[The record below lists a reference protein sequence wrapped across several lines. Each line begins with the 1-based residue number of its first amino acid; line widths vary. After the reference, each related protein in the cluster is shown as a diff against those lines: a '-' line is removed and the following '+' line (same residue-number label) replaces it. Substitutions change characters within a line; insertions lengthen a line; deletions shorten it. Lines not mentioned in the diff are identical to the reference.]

1 MNKIDKT
8 ILQMKLAVITD
19 FVNWSKILSPKIP
32 IMVEVIKERFPN
44 YKIDLSVARDTKE
57 RSSPG
62 CRFVLSRK
70 SYEGGNHIKVWNE
83 KWEKILDHNP
93 QETYRRNV
101 EVAEKILKWM
111 NWDMFKSP
119 EMKEF
124 SKINSINDTKLCK
137 SKQEEFVKKYKEILS
152 SK

>member
-1 MNKIDKT
+1 MNKIEKC

-19 FVNWSKILSPKIP
+19 FFTWTKIISPKIP
-32 IMVEVIKERFPN
+32 AMVEVIKEKFPN
-44 YKIDLSVARDTKE
+44 YRVDVSIARTTKE

-62 CRFVLSRK
+62 CRFVLSRS

-93 QETYRRNV
+93 QETYRKNV

-111 NWDMFKSP
+111 NWDEYKSP
-119 EMKEF
+119 ERKEF
-124 SKINSINDTKLCK
+124 RKVNDIENKEIRK
-137 SKQEEFVKKYKEILS
+137 SKQKEFIEKYKKILS
-152 SK
+152 SN